1 MGTTATSPTSTT
13 TTTPAERCTRQMY
26 QRPMYPSSIPSPL
39 SGEMPRERQLHYK
52 KLSTR
57 PPSTTNPPPA
67 TANDPST
74 ATAANATTTTTAA
87 TANSA
92 TDEADGEPV

>member
-1 MGTTATSPTSTT
+1 
-13 TTTPAERCTRQMY
+13 MY
-26 QRPMYPSSIPSPL
+26 QRPMYPSSIPGPH

-57 PPSTTNPPPA
+57 PASTTNPPPATANDPSTTNPPPA

-74 ATAANATTTTTAA
+74 ATAANATTTTTTTTA

-92 TDEADGEPV
+92 TDEADGEQV

>member
-1 MGTTATSPTSTT
+1 
-13 TTTPAERCTRQMY
+13 MY
-26 QRPMYPSSIPSPL
+26 QRPMYPSSIPGPH

-57 PPSTTNPPPA
+57 PASTTNPPPA

-92 TDEADGEPV
+92 TDEADGEQV

>member
-1 MGTTATSPTSTT
+1 
-13 TTTPAERCTRQMY
+13 MY
-26 QRPMYPSSIPSPL
+26 QRPMYPSSIPGPH

-57 PPSTTNPPPA
+57 PASTTNPPPA

-74 ATAANATTTTTAA
+74 ATAANATTTTTTTAA

-92 TDEADGEPV
+92 TDEADGEQV